1 MGHGGGVT
9 RQTRVLSVLVAVLL
23 VAGLVA
29 AVARDDDRPPT
40 AAPTSTTL
48 APVAE
53 PGAETTTTTA
63 APAGEVERTIAEL
76 EAFVAKAR
84 GLPFKQKVKVTLLD
98 AAAFRARLEEERD
111 VDREELGKTT
121 KVLRALD
128 LIEEDVDL
136 EAAQA
141 SLLGDAVLG
150 YYDYEKDELVVRGAG
165 LTPGVRQ
172 TLVHELTHALQD
184 QHFELDR
191 PELEDRDD
199 EASSA
204 FSGLVEGD
212 ARRIEGEYRKTLSRA
227 EQRQADRQTSASEL
241 DPDIPRVLLE
251 SLAFPYVFGPGFVDK
266 LLEEDGQAA
275 IDEAFRSPPWTSEHI
290 LHPEKYLDG
299 EEAKTVVDPA
309 ADGEVFDRGVV
320 GEFGLALILGDDVS
334 GADLRRAINGWGGD
348 RYVAWD
354 AEGRS
359 CVRAT
364 FDMDTERDN
373 DELRTVLRK
382 WVDKHDGATVTGDP
396 TKAVTLTSCR

>member
-9 RQTRVLSVLVAVLL
+9 TQARVLSVIVAVLL
-23 VAGLVA
+23 VAGLVT
-29 AVARDDDRPPT
+29 AVARDGDDVAT
-40 AAPTSTTL
+40 VAPSTTSTL
-48 APVAE
+48 VPAPVDE
-53 PGAETTTTTA
+53 STTTTA
-63 APAGEVERTIAEL
+63 ASPSEFDQAVADL
-76 EAFVAKAR
+76 EAFVAEAR
-84 GLPFKQKVKVTLLD
+84 GLPFKREVKVTLLD
-98 AAAFRARLEEERD
+98 DAAFRARLKEESD
-111 VDREELGKTT
+111 VDREELAKTT
-121 KVLRALD
+121 KILRALD

-136 EAAQA
+136 EAAHA
-141 SLLGDAVLG
+141 ALLGAAVLG

-191 PELEDRDD
+191 PELDDRDD

-212 ARRIEGEYRKTLSRA
+212 ARRIEGEYRETLSRA
-227 EQRQADRQTSASEL
+227 EQREAERQTSSAQI
-241 DPDIPRVLLE
+241 DPDVPRVLLE
-251 SLAFPYVFGPGFVDK
+251 SLAFPYIFGPDFVD
-266 LLEEDGQAA
+266 EVMEDGGEGRLN
-275 IDEAFRSPPWTSEHI
+275 EAFATPPTTSEHI
-290 LHPEKYLDG
+290 LHPEKYLRG
-299 EEAKTVVDPA
+299 EAPKTVAEPA

-320 GEFGLALILGDDVS
+320 GEFWLALILGDDVS

-364 FDMDTERDN
+364 FDMDTQRDN

-382 WVDKHDGATVTGDP
+382 WADKHDGATVTGAATAP
-396 TKAVTLTSCR
+396 VTLTSCR

>member
-1 MGHGGGVT
+1 MT
-9 RQTRVLSVLVAVLL
+9 RQTRILSVFVAVLL

-29 AVARDDDRPPT
+29 AVARDDDTPTAVSSTTTT
-40 AAPTSTTL
+40 AAP
-48 APVAE
+48 APE
-53 PGAETTTTTA
+53 PEGETTTTTA

-98 AAAFRARLEEERD
+98 DAAFRARLEEERD
-111 VDREELGKTT
+111 VDREELAKTT

-150 YYDYEKDELVVRGAG
+150 YYDYEKNELVVRGAG

-191 PELEDRDD
+191 PELDDRDD

-212 ARRIEGEYRKTLSRA
+212 ARRIEAEYRETLSRA

-241 DPDIPRVLLE
+241 DPDIPRVLLQ
-251 SLAFPYVFGPGFVDK
+251 SLAFPYIFGPDFVDK
-266 LLEEDGQAA
+266 VMEEGGQGR
-275 IDEAFRSPPWTSEHI
+275 IDEAFRSPPTTSEHI
-290 LHPEKYLDG
+290 LHPETYLRSEG
-299 EEAKTVVDPA
+299 PKPVTEPA

-320 GEFGLALILGDDVS
+320 GEFGLVLILGDDVS

-354 AEGRS
+354 AQGRS
-359 CVRAT
+359 CVRAR
-364 FDMDTERDN
+364 FDMDTQRDN

-382 WVDKHDGATVTGDP
+382 WADKHDGATVTGAATQP
-396 TKAVTLTSCR
+396 VTLTSCR

>member
-1 MGHGGGVT
+1 MT
-9 RQTRVLSVLVAVLL
+9 RQARVLSVIVAVLL
-23 VAGLVA
+23 VAGLVT
-29 AVARDDDRPPT
+29 AVARNDADVAT
-40 AAPTSTTL
+40 VAPTSTTSAL
-48 APVAE
+48 VPA
-53 PGAETTTTTA
+53 GGDTTTTTA
-63 APAGEVERTIAEL
+63 ASPSEFDQAVAEL
-76 EAFVAKAR
+76 EAFVAEAR
-84 GLPFKQKVKVTLLD
+84 GLSFKRRVKVTLLD
-98 AAAFRARLEEERD
+98 DAAFRARLKEESD
-111 VDREELGKTT
+111 VDREELAKTT
-121 KVLRALD
+121 KILRALD

-141 SLLGDAVLG
+141 ALLGDAVLG

-212 ARRIEGEYRKTLSRA
+212 ARRIEGEYRETLSRA
-227 EQRQADRQTSASEL
+227 EQRQAERQTSSAQI
-241 DPDIPRVLLE
+241 DPDVPRVLLE
-251 SLAFPYVFGPGFVDK
+251 SLAFPYIFGPDFVDEVMDEGGEAR
-266 LLEEDGQAA
+266 LN
-275 IDEAFRSPPWTSEHI
+275 EAFATPPTTSEHI
-290 LHPEKYLDG
+290 LHPEKYLRG
-299 EEAKTVVDPA
+299 EEPKEVTEPA

-320 GEFGLALILGDDVS
+320 GEFWLALILGDDVS

-364 FDMDTERDN
+364 FDMDTQRDN
-373 DELRTVLRK
+373 DELRAVLRK
-382 WVDKHDGATVTGDP
+382 WADKHDGATVTGAATAP
-396 TKAVTLTSCR
+396 VTVTSCR

>member
-9 RQTRVLSVLVAVLL
+9 RQARVLGVIVAVLL

-40 AAPTSTTL
+40 VAPTTTSAL
-48 APVAE
+48 PAE
-53 PGAETTTTTA
+53 PGGETTTTTA
-63 APAGEVERTIAEL
+63 APVGEVERTIAEL
-76 EAFVAKAR
+76 EAFVAEAR
-84 GLPFKQKVKVTLLD
+84 ALPFKQKVKVTLLD
-98 AAAFRARLEEERD
+98 DAAFRARLEDERD
-111 VDREELGKTT
+111 VDREELAKTT

-128 LIEEDVDL
+128 LVEEDVDL

-150 YYDYEKDELVVRGAG
+150 YYDFEKDELVVRGAG

-212 ARRIEGEYRKTLSRA
+212 ARRIEREYRETLSRA
-227 EQRQADRQTSASEL
+227 EQRQADRQTSASDL

-251 SLAFPYVFGPGFVDK
+251 SLAFPYSFGPGFVDK
-266 LLEEDGQAA
+266 VMDEGGQARL
-275 IDEAFRSPPWTSEHI
+275 DEAFRSPPSTSEHV
-290 LHPEKYLDG
+290 LHPEKFLRG
-299 EEAKTVVDPA
+299 EGPKPVTEPA

-320 GEFGLALILGDDVS
+320 GEFGLVLILGDDVS

-364 FDMDTERDN
+364 FDMDTQRDN

-382 WVDKHDGATVTGDP
+382 WADQRDGATVTGAAAQP
-396 TKAVTLTSCR
+396 VTLTSCR